1 MPIDVEVQAILDR
14 LAAAK
19 LEDLSSLSPAA
30 AREVS
35 AGLARAS
42 PPRATS
48 GSCAKSDGIG
58 SRRRRSPPALPS
70 GGTAACAH
78 RELGELI
85 MSVTLRSVP
94 LCKRRIST
102 L

>member
-42 PPRATS
+42 PPGLPVAHVRNLTAS
-48 GSCAKSDGIG
+48 G
-58 SRRRRSPPALPS
+58 PA
-70 GGTAACAH
+70 GD
-78 RELGELI
+78 
-85 MSVTLRSVP
+85 VP
-94 LCKRRIST
+94 LRLYRPAEPPHALIENSVS
-102 L
+102 